1 MIRRPPVVWSQ
12 RRWKT
17 LKKRLWRYQFRHNPA
32 FRNWCS
38 SRKTTNLPII
48 AFKETRV
55 CCFRPTRKTPYF
67 ESSGTTSSGRSMVSR
82 HHFRSLDL
90 YRASVIEGWKWFLQM
105 RNAERGMQNDESFNK
120 RINFIAL
127 MPSFSE
133 KPHSSLSCMSAIL
146 MKEFGDGED
155 FWCMKSGRWNWPDL
169 CRRLLRLE
177 HQSRKSV
184 LFGTAFAWV
193 HFLDWCTV
201 HGHRFHLPADTLVL
215 ETGGY
220 KGRSRALERSDL
232 HQSLGKLLGI
242 HAAQIHSEYSMCEL
256 SSQAY
261 SFPIFAGWSDPS
273 HPPLGK
279 GRRKVGYLLRESS
292 IFRFPPWCHHRV
304 VKPGSS
310 NPSFQGEAGVLEIHD
325 LANVDSCAF
334 IRTEDLA
341 IQCEDGF
348 ELLGRLPRAGL
359 KGCSLEFEHIGN

>member
-1 MIRRPPVVWSQ
+1 MWPKLAEKLDRYQLQHSSVY
-12 RRWKT
+12 RRWRQAQEKNRKNSSKT
-17 LKKRLWRYQFRHNPA
+17 LKP
-32 FRNWCS
+32 C
-38 SRKTTNLPII
+38 LPII
-48 AFKETRV
+48 AFKESEA
-55 CCFRPTRKTPYF
+55 CCFRPTRKTSYF
-67 ESSGTTSSGRSMVSR
+67 ESSGTTSGGHSMVSR

-90 YRASVIEGWKWFLQM
+90 YRASVIEGWKWFLQT
-105 RNAERGMQNDESFNK
+105 RDKNCRLQNDFPHDK
-120 RINFIAL
+120 RAHFVAL

-155 FWCMKSGRWNWPDL
+155 FWCMKSGRWNWTGL
-169 CRRLLRLE
+169 CHRLLRLE
-177 HQSRKSV
+177 RQSRKSV

-193 HFLDWCTV
+193 RFLDWCAV
-201 HGHRFHLPADTLVL
+201 HGRRFHLPPDALVL

-220 KGRSRALERSDL
+220 KGRSRTLERSDL

-261 SFPIFAGWSDPS
+261 SFRFDTVVAVCDRRRGPLRKIGG
-273 HPPLGK
+273 HRPPLQ
-279 GRRKVGYLLRESS
+279 V
-292 IFRFPPWCHHRV
+292 IFRFPPWCQHRV

-310 NPSFQGEAGVLEIHD
+310 NPSLHGKAGVLEIHD

-334 IRTEDLA
+334 IRTEDMA

-359 KGCSLEFEHIGN
+359 KGCSLESEQIGN